1 MLKRSK
7 QRPEWLG
14 KALTVEITVKKILET
29 ISHKRYNKMLISK
42 ILSSLCLS
50 NFSDM
55 NLSLKLN
62 KIILDK
68 EKYFVEIYVK
78 RF

>member
-1 MLKRSK
+1 
-7 QRPEWLG
+7 
-14 KALTVEITVKKILET
+14 
-29 ISHKRYNKMLISK
+29 MLISK

-68 EKYFVEIYVK
+68 EKYFVEIY
-78 RF
+78 